1 MPRQSLLLAAALA
14 LAGSAAA
21 ARVHKSRSPAAV
33 APVVV
38 SQAPEQIRL
47 VFTNS
52 DTEMG
57 VYFVT

>member
-1 MPRQSLLLAAALA
+1 MQRPTLLLATLA
-14 LAGSAAA
+14 LAAA
-21 ARVHKSRSPAAV
+21 ARVHKSRAPAAAAA
-33 APVVV
+33 APAVVT
-38 SQAPEQIRL
+38 QAPEQIRL